1 MVDGT
6 TRGFELSLLLR
17 TFSDTDTDTD
27 PDTDSPTPDAD
38 PELELEPGVPDPDP
52 DPDPELDPEL
62 DPKLSGTTEPGTG
75 ACVVVRGEDGACRVL
90 EGGRTNGAELILT
103 ALPQLNIILYP
114 SKS

>member
-6 TRGFELSLLLR
+6 TEGFGLSLLLR
-17 TFSDTDTDTD
+17 TFSDPDTDIDT
-27 PDTDSPTPDAD
+27 DTDSPTPDAD
-38 PELELEPGVPDPDP
+38 PELEPGVPDP
-52 DPDPELDPEL
+52 DPDPELDPVL
-62 DPKLSGTTEPGTG
+62 DPKLSGITEPGTG